1 MGSHPLF
8 HESDPAPLFESSFD
22 PLFNLKASFG
32 TNTFFDDFCECVI
45 WSVYSPCAMIWIVI
59 GLKSSQFLLNLISDC
74 EVWGILLK
82 HTEPHCSF
90 QQHTPWKNLNLN
102 IVCYS
107 FPKIYNILEWDKMR
121 QLIVQIYHVLWLIA
135 RNLYFCEKVAVCIL
149 TLIKLL
155 KFIKFR

>member
-22 PLFNLKASFG
+22 PLFITLKASFG
-32 TNTFFDDFCECVI
+32 TNTFFWRLLWMCHLICLCPLCHDLNSNRSEKQPISIEYDF
-45 WSVYSPCAMIWIVI
+45 WLW
-59 GLKSSQFLLNLISDC
+59 GLGDFA
-74 EVWGILLK
+74 
-82 HTEPHCSF
+82 EPHCSF

-107 FPKIYNILEWDKMR
+107 FPKIYNIPEWDKMR

-149 TLIKLL
+149 TLVKLL
-155 KFIKFR
+155 KFINFR